1 MQCIKCRTELPDGAV
16 YCPTCGKKQAPQQR
30 KRLKRANGTG
40 TVYKL
45 SGRRTRP
52 WVAQKQRVT
61 IGYYET
67 RTEALTALER
77 VSEQTITDKYN
88 MTFTEVYE
96 AWKQEHFKKVGAKGK
111 EQYERAYDVFKSLH
125 DRKFRTLRK
134 SDYQSV
140 LAPHM
145 SKSYSTVSKYKQLIT
160 QMSAWALDEDII
172 TVNYASRVELPE
184 NQTTEKEI
192 FSSEDI
198 QKLVGND
205 SETAKIILM
214 LICTGMRINELF
226 QLPTSDYHGDYVVG
240 GEKTEAGRN
249 RVIPI
254 LSEGRKYFDYFAQ
267 RASGSLLLSGYTG
280 QHTAA
285 NFRRRDYYPLLEQ
298 LGIRKLSPHSTRHT
312 YTSWAVESDIKAAHL
327 KKILGHKS
335 ITTTIDNYYH
345 TSPEQLIKAV
355 NDADV
360 TNTLLTSKNNQT
372 KKVRKKPRDC

>member
-1 MQCIKCRTELPDGAV
+1 MQCIKCRAELPDGAV
-16 YCPTCGKKQAPQQR
+16 YCPACGKKQTSQQR
-30 KRLKRANGTG
+30 KALKRPNGTG

-45 SGRRTRP
+45 SGRRKRP
-52 WVAQKQRVT
+52 WVASKARVV

-67 RTEALTALER
+67 KTEALRALER
-77 VSEQTITDKYN
+77 VSEATVTDKYN
-88 MTFTEVYE
+88 MTFAEVYQ
-96 AWKQEHFKKVGAKGK
+96 AWNKEHYKKVGAKGK
-111 EQYERAYDVFKSLH
+111 EQYERAYDVFKPLH

-134 SDYQSV
+134 SDYQAV
-140 LAPHM
+140 LEPHM

-172 TVNYASRVELPE
+172 TVNYASRVALPE
-184 NQTTEKEI
+184 NQTTEKDI
-192 FSSEDI
+192 FSNDDI
-198 QKLVGND
+198 QKLVDDD
-205 SETAKIILM
+205 SETAKVILM

-226 QLPTSDYHGDYVVG
+226 QLPLEDYHGDYVVG

-254 LSEGRKYFDYFAQ
+254 ISEGRKYFDYFAQ
-267 RASGSLLLSGYTG
+267 RAKGSLLLSGYTG
-280 QHTAA
+280 QHVAA
-285 NFRRRDYYPLLEQ
+285 NFRRRDYYPLLER
-298 LGIRKLSPHSTRHT
+298 LGIRKMSPHSTRYT

-345 TSPEQLIKAV
+345 TTPEQLIKAV

-360 TNTLLTSKNNQT
+360 TNTLLTRKNNSS
-372 KKVRKKPRDC
+372 KKVRKIPENR

>member
-1 MQCIKCRTELPDGAV
+1 MQCVKCRAELPDGAV
-16 YCPTCGKKQAPQQR
+16 YCPACGKKQAPQQR

-40 TVYKL
+40 TIYKL

-88 MTFTEVYE
+88 MTFAEVYE
-96 AWKQEHFKKVGAKGK
+96 AWKQEHFKKVGTKGK
-111 EQYERAYDVFKSLH
+111 EQYKRAYDVFKPLH
-125 DRKFRTLRK
+125 DRKFRALRK
-134 SDYQSV
+134 SDYQTV

-145 SKSYSTVSKYKQLIT
+145 NKSYSTVSKYKQLLT

-172 TVNYASRVELPE
+172 AVNYASRVDLPD
-184 NQTTEKEI
+184 NQTAEKEI

-198 QKLVGND
+198 QKLVDND

-226 QLPTSDYHGDYVVG
+226 QLPASDYHGDYVVG
-240 GEKTEAGRN
+240 GEKTEAGKN

-280 QHTAA
+280 QHIAA

-345 TSPEQLIKAV
+345 ISPEQLIKAV

-360 TNTLLTSKNNQT
+360 TNTLLTSKNNQA
-372 KKVRKKPRDC
+372 KKVRKIPRNR